1 MASLLDNVMS
11 VILGG
16 AVLFLLAVLMLT
28 MRTASTGQTLDTTV
42 QSNLAT
48 VTDIIENDFR
58 RVGYK
63 VAVPPSDSAIYY
75 ATPDSINMKGDIDS
89 NETVDNIWY
98 YWGKTRPAGNVNPQ
112 SRYLY
117 RSVNGVVQ
125 VMNDGITLLHF
136 AYFDSLGN
144 QLTASPHVASPS
156 KINSVKVTINL
167 ASPFPSQISTHDTTY
182 SYANWEQ
189 TLKPRNLKVH

>member
-75 ATPDSINMKGDIDS
+75 ATPDPITMKGDIDS
-89 NETVDNIWY
+89 TETVDNIWY

-112 SRYLY
+112 YQMLSTV
-117 RSVNGVVQ
+117 S
-125 VMNDGITLLHF
+125 LL
-136 AYFDSLGN
+136 SI
-144 QLTASPHVASPS
+144 SP
-156 KINSVKVTINL
+156 
-167 ASPFPSQISTHDTTY
+167 
-182 SYANWEQ
+182 
-189 TLKPRNLKVH
+189 